1 MYFRQSFSHC
11 SLVME
16 SLTGLLKEWFL
27 RLPCRALGVEVGE
40 LGEGSWE
47 ARDPRALAPASF
59 PAHVL
64 FFFFF
69 NSFVEV

>member
-11 SLVME
+11 SLVIE

-27 RLPCRALGVEVGE
+27 KLPRTALGVEVGE

-64 FFFFF
+64 FFFFKQLC
-69 NSFVEV
+69 